1 MTPMAAASKSAT
13 PRKQPS
19 AVRSKTK
26 PVLSAGVAFIDLDRT
41 LLSGASGPVISE
53 ALHEVGFRGRP
64 FPGES
69 VLYWL
74 FNTFG
79 ENLPSMALARQ
90 AAGMA
95 KGKERRLVQEAG
107 VIAAPRLAHLLQPYA
122 EGMFAEHRA
131 AGRRLVLATTTP
143 YDMIKPFAD
152 LLGFDDALATRYGVN
167 ADGTYDGT
175 IAGPFVWNT
184 GKLDAVKTWAA
195 ANGADLA
202 QSYAYSDSVFDAP
215 LLSAVGHPFAVN
227 PDPSLTIMAAAR
239 RWPTQHLDVPPGVQ
253 KVPVLGLEV
262 QKLTSA
268 AANPRLIPFARFDI
282 SGVENIPKR
291 GAAIV
296 VANHRSY
303 FDALTV
309 AMVIGKSGRAARF
322 LGKKEVFDV
331 PIIGQLAKAM
341 GGICVERA
349 SGSDEPLKAAAE
361 ALEAGDLV
369 VLMPQGT
376 IPRGAGFYDPELK
389 GRWGAAK
396 LAQMTGAPVI
406 PIGLWGTEEVWPRS
420 ARLPNVM
427 NITRPPKVTVRV
439 GSPVELKHRNPDADT
454 TAIMKAIMELLPAES
469 RKKITPTAEQIAR
482 ANPSGAQKKNT
493 VEAEAVRRPGRD

>member
-1 MTPMAAASKSAT
+1 M
-13 PRKQPS
+13 
-19 AVRSKTK
+19 
-26 PVLSAGVAFIDLDRT
+26 AFIDLDRT

-53 ALHEVGFRGRP
+53 ALREVGFRGRP
-64 FPGES
+64 FPGEN

-107 VIAAPRLAHLLQPYA
+107 TIAAPRLAHLLQPYA

-167 ADGTYDGT
+167 SDGTYDGT

-184 GKLDAVKTWAA
+184 GKLEAVRTWAA
-195 ANGADLA
+195 ENGADLE
-202 QSYAYSDSVFDAP
+202 QSYAYSDSVFDSP

-227 PDPSLTIMAAAR
+227 PDPSLTLMAVAR
-239 RWPTQHLDVPPGVQ
+239 RWPTLHLDVAPGVQ
-253 KVPVLGLEV
+253 KIPVIGLEV
-262 QKLTSA
+262 QKIAGVAFNL
-268 AANPRLIPFARFDI
+268 RLIPFARFDF
-282 SGVENIPKR
+282 SGIENIPQA
-291 GAAIV
+291 GPAIV

-303 FDALTV
+303 FDAAVV
-309 AMVIGKSGRAARF
+309 ALLIAKSGRAARF
-322 LGKKEVFDV
+322 LGKKEVFDA

-341 GGICVERA
+341 GGIRVERA

-361 ALEAGDLV
+361 ALDAGDV
-369 VLMPQGT
+369 VALMPQGT

-406 PIGLWGTEEVWPRS
+406 PVGLWGTEKVWPRS
-420 ARLPNVM
+420 ARLPNVL
-427 NITRPPKVTVRV
+427 NITSPPKVTVRV
-439 GSPVELKHRNPDADT
+439 GTPVPMKHRNPDADT
-454 TAIMKAIMELLPAES
+454 KAMMQSIMDLLPAES
-469 RKKITPTAEQIAR
+469 RVKITPTAEQIAR
-482 ANPSGAQKKNT
+482 ANPSGVSKKHSKES
-493 VEAEAVRRPGRD
+493 EATRRPGTD